1 MKQAIIRSVLTLAV
15 LSNAIYMSAAAK
27 PTNTPQSTAAIFR
40 FEAPSAS
47 TTKAIAS
54 QACAAYQESGLP
66 GEAST
71 QVQSAPL
78 DPQLLDVISSELEK
92 GLGKKRSVLVD
103 PNSNEIPVGSI
114 VISGCILQAEKGNAA
129 GRMMGMGA
137 GASHLSAHI
146 VLLAKTETGFARVN
160 SFDLD
165 VKGRSFMPPTPA
177 TLAVNAATAKSKT
190 LSADAKKLAAK
201 IVKKVESEKTGRR
214 QTSDQ

>member
-1 MKQAIIRSVLTLAV
+1 MKPAIIRSVLTLAV
-15 LSNAIYMSAAAK
+15 LSNAIYVAAASK
-27 PTNTPQSTAAIFR
+27 PTNTPQTTAAVFR

-47 TTKAIAS
+47 TAKAVGS

-71 QVQSAPL
+71 QVQSVSL
-78 DPQLLDVISSELEK
+78 DPQLLDLISGELEK
-92 GLGKKRSVLVD
+92 GLGKKMSVLVD
-103 PNSNEIPVGSI
+103 PNPNAIPLGSVI
-114 VISGCILQAEKGNAA
+114 ISGCILQADKGNAA

-137 GASHLSAHI
+137 GASRLSAHI
-146 VLLAKTETGFARVN
+146 VLLSKTETGFAPVD

-190 LSADAKKLAAK
+190 LSADAKKLAGK
-201 IVKKVESEKTGRR
+201 IVKKVVSETK
-214 QTSDQ
+214 